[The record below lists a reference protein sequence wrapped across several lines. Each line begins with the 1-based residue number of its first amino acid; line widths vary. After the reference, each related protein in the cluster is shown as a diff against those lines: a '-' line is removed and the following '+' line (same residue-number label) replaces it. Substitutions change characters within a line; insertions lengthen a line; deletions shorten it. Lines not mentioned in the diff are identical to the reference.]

1 MNSVLFAFVI
11 GFWELQQLKSEEF
24 RVSFFT
30 KEETKGPM
38 RVYVTTTSLRILTG
52 VFVMFFVHGF
62 CRAQVVCLPGRG
74 RNLNTRAKNPLSVT
88 IDLARQKQTIHGF
101 GASDCWTVQFVGQ
114 WPVNKRMAIADLLFE
129 TSLDSR
135 NNPKGIGLSI
145 WRFNLGA
152 GSSRRENINSV
163 WRRADTFLS
172 EDFKHY
178 DWSRLPGQRWFL
190 KAAMQRGVGQF
201 DLFVNSPPI
210 HMTKNGKAFCDAN
223 SGSTNLSDEK
233 FTAFASYLVDVLKHF
248 HKEEGLTFA
257 YVSPVN
263 EPEWDWE
270 GPEQEGCRYDN
281 PDMFLLVYMLCAEI
295 RRQGL
300 PTRILLPESGQI
312 DYLYQNRS
320 DRLNYID
327 YFFNVSGDTN
337 IREML
342 GNRLCGHSYFTDTPE
357 TGLFVERKRLAE
369 KLVQYPNLEYWM
381 TEYCILGSEGHGRD
395 LGIEPALHVARV
407 IHYDLT
413 VAQVS
418 SWQWWLGISVYDYKD
433 GLVYAD
439 KSFRDGNFYD
449 SKILWALGNF
459 SRFIRPGMKRVAVSR
474 SDGAGPDDT
483 IEGLLVSAY
492 YDNHHHRVVLVFVNY
507 QSQDVPVKLRFANA
521 PHGYFTKTLI
531 PYITSSKENLT
542 ACKEVSLQRVLLIP
556 ERSVVTFVTPA
567 LSADGVTV
575 KE

>member
-1 MNSVLFAFVI
+1 
-11 GFWELQQLKSEEF
+11 
-24 RVSFFT
+24 
-30 KEETKGPM
+30 M
-38 RVYVTTTSLRILTG
+38 RVCLTMTSCRILIG
-52 VFVMFFVHGF
+52 VLVIFFVHGF
-62 CRAQVVCLPGRG
+62 CQAQVICLPGRG
-74 RNLNTRAKNPLSVT
+74 PDLNTRAENLLFVT
-88 IDLARQKQTIHGF
+88 IDIARQKQTIHGF
-101 GASDCWTVQFVGQ
+101 GASDCWTVQFIGQ
-114 WPVNKRMAIADLLFE
+114 WPLKKRMAIADLLFE
-129 TSLDSR
+129 TGMGPK

-152 GSSRRENINSV
+152 GSSRRENIRSV

-190 KAAMQRGVGQF
+190 KAAKQRGVGQF

-210 HMTKNGKAFCDAN
+210 HMTKNGKAFCDDS
-223 SGSTNLSDEK
+223 SGSTNLSAEK

-248 HKEEGLTFA
+248 HDEEGLTFA

-263 EPEWDWE
+263 EPEWDWA
-270 GPEQEGCRYDN
+270 GPTQEGCRYDN
-281 PDMFLLVYMLCAEI
+281 PDMFLLVYMLCGEI
-295 RRQGL
+295 RRHGL

-312 DYLYQNRS
+312 DYLYQNRP

-327 YFFNVSGDTN
+327 YFFGASGDTN
-337 IREML
+337 IRDIL

-357 TGLFVERKRLAE
+357 TGLVVKRKRLAE
-369 KLVQYPNLEYWM
+369 KLFQYPNLEYWM
-381 TEYCILGSEGHGRD
+381 TEYCILGDEGKGRD
-395 LGIEPALHVARV
+395 LGINPALHVARV

-413 VAQVS
+413 VAQAS

-439 KSFRDGNFYD
+439 KDCRDGNFYD

-474 SDGAGPDDT
+474 SDGASPQDT

-492 YDNHHHRVVLVFVNY
+492 YDNDHHRVVIVFVNY
-507 QSQDVPVKLRFANA
+507 QSQNVPVKLRFANA
-521 PHGYFTKTLI
+521 QRGDSIRALI
-531 PYITSSKENLT
+531 PYITSSVENLT
-542 ACKEVSLQRVLLIP
+542 ACKEVSTQRALLIP
-556 ERSVVTFVTPA
+556 SRSIVTFVTPA
-567 LSADGVTV
+567 KGADGVTA
-575 KE
+575 KK